1 MTELKK
7 LVSLSQDVEVLAK
20 LLMKFENTNNNED
33 DDNKDALYQTIE
45 KKLNNYD
52 RFWLEK
58 ELLLEVLKQ
67 ERSFSFGRQRIEQ
80 YRKDCTFKELIK
92 ELDSQYDNYLDVT
105 ERADAPDFQLVTA
118 EGEVKKLSDFKGR
131 VVFINFWAS
140 WCRPCLDE
148 LPHSRDLA
156 QKLAGQP
163 IVFLYLSMDE
173 NDDIWQKTVKKQ
185 PFAANARHYR
195 RGLSAAQ
202 PLLAQLLIYAIPHY
216 LLLDKTGKII
226 NRDATTPSQKA
237 TLKYIRKWLQK

>member
-1 MTELKK
+1 MSKIRFFLLFLSFIFCYFESFAQRKGLNETLAEQYFYDMRADSQ
-7 LVSLSQDVEVLAK
+7 SLA
-20 LLMKFENTNNNED
+20 
-33 DDNKDALYQTIE
+33 AI
-45 KKLNNYD
+45 
-52 RFWLEK
+52 
-58 ELLLEVLKQ
+58 
-67 ERSFSFGRQRIEQ
+67 FGR
-80 YRKDCTFKELIK
+80 YKD
-92 ELDSQYDNYLDVT
+92 S
-105 ERADAPDFQLVTA
+105 LVY
-118 EGEVKKLSDFKGR
+118 VD
-131 VVFINFWAS
+131 FWAS